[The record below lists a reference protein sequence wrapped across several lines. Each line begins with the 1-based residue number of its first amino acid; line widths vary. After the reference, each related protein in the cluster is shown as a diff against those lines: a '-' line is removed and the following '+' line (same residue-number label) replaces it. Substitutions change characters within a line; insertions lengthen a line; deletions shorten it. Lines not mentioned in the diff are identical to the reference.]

1 MAAIVR
7 AYREYWDEML
17 AVGLGVVITDVLGN
31 TVKGFVSPFL
41 EKVGLAQWADPIS
54 EFLIGLG
61 IMGVT
66 ELLISPGSKWKIYG
80 RLMAF
85 GATAVAIADVVAI
98 AMGMFK
104 APTAAPTP
112 TPAPAPRPTVVTPTV
127 VPARPATAP
136 TPAPTPAPAVT
147 VMPRPAAPAPAPTPA
162 PAPATATSP
171 EKAPKIFGS

>member
-1 MAAIVR
+1 LAAIVR

-104 APTAAPTP
+104 APTPTP
-112 TPAPAPRPTVVTPTV
+112 GAPAPRPTVVTPTPTV
-127 VPARPATAP
+127 VPARPATSP

-147 VMPRPAAPAPAPTPA
+147 VMPRPAAPAPAPTPT
-162 PAPATATSP
+162 PATATSP

>member
-1 MAAIVR
+1 LAAIVK

-17 AVGLGVVITDVLGN
+17 AVGLGVVITDVVGN
-31 TVKGFVSPFL
+31 TVKGFVAPWL

-98 AMGMFK
+98 AMGMI
-104 APTAAPTP
+104 APTARPTAA
-112 TPAPAPRPTVVTPTV
+112 PAPAPRPTVVTPTPTV
-127 VPARPATAP
+127 VPARPVTV
-136 TPAPTPAPAVT
+136 PAPTPAPAVT
-147 VMPRPAAPAPAPTPA
+147 VMPRPAAPAPAPA

>member
-1 MAAIVR
+1 LAAIVK

-17 AVGLGVVITDVLGN
+17 AVGLGVVITDVVGN
-31 TVKGFVSPFL
+31 TIKGFISPWL

-66 ELLISPGSKWKIYG
+66 EMLISPGSKWKIYG

-98 AMGMFK
+98 AMGMIK
-104 APTAAPTP
+104 APTAA
-112 TPAPAPRPTVVTPTV
+112 PAPAPRPTVVTPTV
-127 VPARPATAP
+127 VPARPATV
-136 TPAPTPAPAVT
+136 PAPTPAPAVT
-147 VMPRPAAPAPAPTPA
+147 VMPRPAAPAPTPA

>member
-1 MAAIVR
+1 LSAIVK

-17 AVGLGVVITDVLGN
+17 AVGLGVVITDVAGN
-31 TVKGFVSPFL
+31 TVKGFVAPWL

-61 IMGVT
+61 IMGVS
-66 ELLISPGSKWKIYG
+66 EMLIPATSKWKIYG

-85 GATAVAIADVVAI
+85 GATAVAVADVVAI

-104 APTAAPTP
+104 APTAAP
-112 TPAPAPRPTVVTPTV
+112 PAVTTRPTV
-127 VPARPATAP
+127 VPAPAVV
-136 TPAPTPAPAVT
+136 PAKPAPAVT
-147 VMPRPAAPAPAPTPA
+147 VMPRPAAPAPTPAPTPV
-162 PAPATATSP
+162 TASP